1 MLIFTPHALEP
12 AAIVPD
18 WRGTRV
24 LVLRPE
30 DRAAARDVAADPGS
44 DESDLVVAEYLQ
56 PPAGV
61 ADVFADLCGWL
72 RPRLERNEDP
82 ILFVDRPV
90 DPVLL
95 GILSEQ
101 GRVEAGRIHAEFSD
115 DDRICLLRV
124 GEAIATSPL
133 LPAFLGFLKDRKVSD
148 RSFVTLFAETFDA
161 A

>member
-1 MLIFTPHALEP
+1 MLIFTRHALEP
-12 AAIVPD
+12 SAIVPD
-18 WRGTRV
+18 WRGLRV
-24 LVLRPE
+24 LVLRPG
-30 DRAAARDVAADPGS
+30 DRIAACDVAADPGTE
-44 DESDLVVAEYLQ
+44 DSDLVVAEYLQ

-82 ILFVDRPV
+82 ILYVDRPV

-95 GILSEQ
+95 GVLSEQ
-101 GRVEAGRIHAEFSD
+101 GRVESGRIHAEFSE
-115 DDRICLLRV
+115 DDRLCLLRV

-133 LPAFLGFLKDRKVSD
+133 LPAFLGFLKDRNVSD
-148 RSFVTLFAETFDA
+148 RTFATLFAETFDA